1 MGEDSGV
8 TEAEV
13 TVRQAVEADSAAL
26 IELERTAFDSRSGFP
41 SFRTAER
48 ESFFTERCQ
57 PEHVLVAVDGDEIV
71 GFARLTDKYPF
82 VEGAGVLT
90 VGGLAVALTARRR
103 GVGSAL
109 LNAIKAEGIRRGARK
124 ISLNVFGVNDDAQRL
139 YARHGYVVES
149 RRTAEFTID
158 GELMDDLGLAL
169 FL

>member
-1 MGEDSGV
+1 M

-13 TVRQAVEADSAAL
+13 IVRKAVEADSETL

-41 SFRTAER
+41 SFRVAEK

-57 PEHVLVAVDGDEIV
+57 PENVLVATDGDEII
-71 GFARLTDKYPF
+71 GFARLTNKYPF
-82 VEGAGVLT
+82 PEGAGVLT
-90 VGGLAVALTARRR
+90 VGGLAVAQTARRR

-109 LNAIKAEGIRRGARK
+109 LNAIKAEGERQGARK
-124 ISLNVFGVNDDAQRL
+124 ICLDVFGVNVEAQRL
-139 YARHGYVVES
+139 YAKHGYVVES

-158 GELMDDLGLAL
+158 GELMNDLGLAL

>member
-1 MGEDSGV
+1 M
-8 TEAEV
+8 
-13 TVRQAVEADSAAL
+13 TVRQAVEADSAVL

-41 SFRTAER
+41 SFRVAER

-57 PEHVLVAVDGDEIV
+57 PQNVLVATDGDEIV

-90 VGGLAVALTARRR
+90 VGGLAVAQSARRR

-109 LNAIKAEGIRRGARK
+109 LNAIKAEGERQGARK
-124 ISLNVFGVNDDAQRL
+124 ISLDVFGVNDEAQRL
-139 YARHGYVVES
+139 YARHGYIVEA

-158 GELMDDLGLAL
+158 GELMNDLGLAL